1 MNLEATLD
9 VTVRDDDVVFDVR
22 VENDGD
28 APVELTFSTGQTA
41 DVTVYESDSIDENGG
56 GLEDSEPVWRWS
68 DGRMFTQAIR
78 EGTLQPGEEI
88 REQFTWENPPAGEY
102 VARGT
107 LSADKSAEADAMFVV

>member
-1 MNLEATLD
+1 MSLEATLD
-9 VTVRDDDVVFDVR
+9 VTVGDGDVVFDVR
-22 VENDGD
+22 VVNDGD

-41 DVTVYESDSIDENGG
+41 DVIVYEGGSIDPER
-56 GLEDSEPVWRWS
+56 EPVWRWS

-88 REQFTWENPPAGEY
+88 REQFRWENPPAGEY

-107 LSADKSAEADAMFVV
+107 LSADKSAEADATFVV